1 MITDLLNSMGTPG
14 LICTVAALAFVFYC
28 IIKGGKGNGGGR
40 SGNGGSTKHGTAYGC
55 DCITEKTLLCIWNIS
70 IFI

>member
-1 MITDLLNSMGTPG
+1 MKGDSEMITDLLNSMGTPG

-40 SGNGGSTKHGTAYGC
+40 SSCGGSTPPPS
-55 DCITEKTLLCIWNIS
+55 NPS
-70 IFI
+70 

>member
-28 IIKGGKGNGGGR
+28 IIKGGKGNGGGGR
-40 SGNGGSTKHGTAYGC
+40 SGNGGSTPS
-55 DCITEKTLLCIWNIS
+55 NPS
-70 IFI
+70 

>member
-14 LICTVAALAFVFYC
+14 LICTVAALAFVFSC

-40 SGNGGSTKHGTAYGC
+40 SSSGGSTPPPS
-55 DCITEKTLLCIWNIS
+55 NPS
-70 IFI
+70 